1 MFKRRFVPFR
11 KASNNGPLETEVQ
24 AGIQRDLRML
34 GFTVKKVN
42 STGIYVKARDTYIKN
57 PSEGMADLMVLLTG
71 GFIAWVE
78 VKRPGKKNSQR
89 DSQIAFEQEV
99 STLGHVY
106 GIATNT
112 EEALEV
118 IKRAIDTYASRVGTS
133 PVRLYKNY
141 CSTWN
146 KKEV

>member
-1 MFKRRFVPFR
+1 MGRRFVPFR

-42 STGIYVKARDTYIKN
+42 TTGIYVKARNTYIKN
-57 PSEGMADLMVLLTG
+57 PSEGMADLMILLNG

-78 VKRPGKKNSQR
+78 IKRPGKKSVQR
-89 DSQIAFEQEV
+89 DSQIEFEEEV
-99 STLGHVY
+99 TSIGHVY

-118 IKRAIDTYASRVGTS
+118 IKRAIDIYSSWVGVS
-133 PVRLYKNY
+133 PYRLYKNY

-146 KKEV
+146 KKEA